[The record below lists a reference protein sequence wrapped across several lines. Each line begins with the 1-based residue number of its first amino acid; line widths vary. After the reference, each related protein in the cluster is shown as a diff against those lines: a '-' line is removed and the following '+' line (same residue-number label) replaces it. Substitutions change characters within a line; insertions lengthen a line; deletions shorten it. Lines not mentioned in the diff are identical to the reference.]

1 MVLISITLFIVLSAV
16 IDYEHLKDN
25 DYIESHTSRWLLRA
39 LFVLAVAK
47 GNIAELLGM
56 TFLFMAIFDSLLNKL
71 RGLDLFYLGTVAL
84 WDRFWSKI
92 MPLFI
97 VFKIVCLFVG
107 TYLLLI

>member
-1 MVLISITLFIVLSAV
+1 MVLISITLFIALSAV
-16 IDYEHLKDN
+16 IDSEHLKDN

-39 LFVLAVAK
+39 LFVLA
-47 GNIAELLGM
+47 
-56 TFLFMAIFDSLLNKL
+56 AIFDSLLNKL